1 MERLTMRGNS
11 GLWCAEGSVG
21 RDDEGRVYTEALDRL
36 AAYEDTGLCP
46 ETVAQLKEIVR
57 IFNCAPGD
65 PAQLKWLC
73 DKLRG
78 WQQAEQD
85 GRLVV
90 ANVSGRCG
98 SCVHYKRIEGT
109 ARGACLKHPYG
120 KDVICDPQMPYWVV
134 GRSKL
139 KCKLYEAAVKEV
151 QGHEQN

>member
-1 MERLTMRGNS
+1 MERLTEWVGS
-11 GLWCAEGSVG
+11 GPDRKAIARQDRRDVG
-21 RDDEGRVYTEALDRL
+21 DKDCVARL

-46 ETVAQLKEIVR
+46 ETAAELKEIVR

-139 KCKLYEAAVKEV
+139 KCKLYEAAVKEK
-151 QGHEQN
+151 EDAT